1 VHLVSV
7 VCFKAASTQKMELD
21 QSKYKTIRNRSS
33 QMAKENFR
41 KRLME
46 GQVTNEALREKT
58 GSNTMQ
64 TIMKERHLGY
74 DGWTT

>member
-1 VHLVSV
+1 VRFVSV

-21 QSKYKTIRNRSS
+21 QSKFKTTRNRSL

-41 KRLME
+41 KSPE
-46 GQVTNEALREKT
+46 GQVTNEAVREKT

-64 TIMKERHLGY
+64 TILKERHLGY